1 MSKIEKYIIE
11 VGDELYAYASKTKN
25 YYRNPMCGNY
35 RTSCRVCGLKPRLNI
50 QGTSG
55 ITSDFKI
62 VFTDIEEINQ
72 IPESGDYYDNI
83 VLAEFGRFLGI
94 EGTTHD
100 ITTLKAQVVNAH
112 QIDLNVDMKK
122 PGATGVYEISVEN
135 TGKLD
140 GYISDITGLEEAN
153 AEEPTDIQF
162 QLLNFKENQKIRVG
176 EVKKFVLVVS
186 GVKRQLQSQIR
197 VKT

>member
-1 MSKIEKYIIE
+1 M
-11 VGDELYAYASKTKN
+11 
-25 YYRNPMCGNY
+25 RGNY
-35 RTSCRVCGLKPRLNI
+35 RTSCRVCGLKPTLNI

-122 PGATGVYEISVEN
+122 TRSNRCV
-135 TGKLD
+135 
-140 GYISDITGLEEAN
+140 
-153 AEEPTDIQF
+153 
-162 QLLNFKENQKIRVG
+162 
-176 EVKKFVLVVS
+176 
-186 GVKRQLQSQIR
+186 
-197 VKT
+197 

>member
-1 MSKIEKYIIE
+1 M
-11 VGDELYAYASKTKN
+11 
-25 YYRNPMCGNY
+25 
-35 RTSCRVCGLKPRLNI
+35 
-50 QGTSG
+50 
-55 ITSDFKI
+55 
-62 VFTDIEEINQ
+62 
-72 IPESGDYYDNI
+72 
-83 VLAEFGRFLGI
+83 
-94 EGTTHD
+94 
-100 ITTLKAQVVNAH
+100 
-112 QIDLNVDMKK
+112 
-122 PGATGVYEISVEN
+122 YEISVEN

-162 QLLNFKENQKIRVG
+162 QLLIFKENQKIRVG